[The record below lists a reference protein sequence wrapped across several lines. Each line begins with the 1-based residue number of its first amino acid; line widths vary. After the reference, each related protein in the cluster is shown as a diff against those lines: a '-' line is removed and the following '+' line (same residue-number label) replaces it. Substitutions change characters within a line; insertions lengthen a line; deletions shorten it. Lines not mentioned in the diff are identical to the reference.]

1 MKKSRAMSSPLN
13 KLIIVL
19 AVCSVTVSGNSLLAQ
34 QFQPAPNAHYRNHAM
49 MPPGQVGSQ
58 MLLRGGPIPG
68 YFQPTQVRCP
78 QGGKIAIASQGQFAA
93 GTPSILDAGLLIG
106 SVYRFKV
113 TEIPGLPG
121 VELYPTIELL
131 DRLNPPAGLATR
143 FPIPIHLTQQELEM
157 AAEGLFVT
165 RVIYLEDPTNPV
177 VIQDQANRQRFFDVR
192 FNEDP
197 LRVADQLGRPM
208 AILRLG
214 SKQPRMDRQTG
225 RFMFSSPPARAI
237 TPKLQTQVPHERLE
251 RAIISTPSIGRLR

>member
-1 MKKSRAMSSPLN
+1 MISSFQNLT
-13 KLIIVL
+13 IAFTVL
-19 AVCSVTVSGNSLLAQ
+19 AVFTGANSLHAQ
-34 QFQPAPNAHYRNHAM
+34 QFRPAPNAHYPNHAL
-49 MPPGQVGSQ
+49 MPPGHVGSQ

-78 QGGKIAIASQGQFAA
+78 QGGKIAVANEGKFVAGQ
-93 GTPSILDAGLLIG
+93 PSTLNVGLLIG
-106 SVYRFKV
+106 SPYRFKI

-121 VELYPTIELL
+121 TELFPTVELL
-131 DRLNPPAGLATR
+131 DRLHPPAGLETR
-143 FPIPIHLTQQELEM
+143 FPIPIHLTAQELRM
-157 AAEGLFVT
+157 AAEGMFIT

-177 VIQDQANRQRFFDVR
+177 VVQDDANRQRFFDVR

-208 AILRLG
+208 AILRMG

-225 RFMFSSPPARAI
+225 RFMFSSPPVRTI
-237 TPKLQTQVPHERLE
+237 MPVKQSNVPEDQLQ

>member
-1 MKKSRAMSSPLN
+1 MMSSLQ
-13 KLIIVL
+13 KITIATTVCCLWL
-19 AVCSVTVSGNSLLAQ
+19 ATDSLLAQ
-34 QFQPAPNAHYRNHAM
+34 QFRPAPNAHYPNNAL

-68 YFQPTQVRCP
+68 YFQPTQLRCP
-78 QGGKIAIASQGQFAA
+78 QGGSIAIATNGKFAG
-93 GTPSILDAGLLIG
+93 GTPSVLNAGLLIG
-106 SVYRFKV
+106 SPYRLKI

-121 VELYPTIELL
+121 VELYPTVELL
-131 DRLNPPAGLATR
+131 DRLHPPAGLETR
-143 FPIPIHLTQQELEM
+143 FPIPIHLTAQELRM

-177 VIQDQANRQRFFDVR
+177 AIQDQADRQRFFDVR

-208 AILRLG
+208 AILRIG

-225 RFMFSSPPARAI
+225 RFMFSSPPVRSIMPPEQSSIPAD
-237 TPKLQTQVPHERLE
+237 KLK